1 MKIKQIALFALVL
14 FVLSGCSFISVS
26 YNNADTYFRYTINGY
41 TSFNPEQK
49 NTIKTEVNRYMQ
61 WHRKAM
67 LPEYIVFLQQLEQ
80 ASQSGAMLKI
90 EEATRLRVMLKSL
103 MERTLQPAIR
113 PTASLLSILNAQQLS
128 ELERS
133 FADKNQQQR
142 EEYLTGSLDEKLKK
156 RAEKTIGYIEDSVG
170 HLSEQQLV
178 NIRGMSYGLP
188 YAAEIFMRFKE
199 AQQARLI
206 DLLNAKSSE
215 GAVAEF
221 LLAWLLALELS
232 RNTNDQRVIWAFEK
246 ASDQMIADIYGM
258 LTELQKKTL
267 QKNIAKY
274 IVIFQELA
282 QQQ

>member
-1 MKIKQIALFALVL
+1 MKIKQTALFVLVL
-14 FVLSGCSFISVS
+14 FVMSGCSFVSVS
-26 YNNADTYFRYTINGY
+26 YNNAGTYFRYTINGY
-41 TSFNPEQK
+41 TSFNSEQK
-49 NTIKTEVNRYMQ
+49 STIRIEVNHYMH

-67 LPEYIVFLQQLEQ
+67 LPEYIAFLQQLEQ
-80 ASQSGAMLKI
+80 ASQSGATLKV
-90 EEATRLRVMLKSL
+90 EEVTRLRVTLKSL
-103 MERTLQPAIR
+103 MERTMQPAIHS
-113 PTASLLSILNAQQLS
+113 TASLMSILTAQQIS
-128 ELERS
+128 ELARS

-142 EEYLTGSLDEKLKK
+142 KEYLTGSLDERLKK
-156 RAEKTIGYIEDSVG
+156 RAEKTIGYIEDAVG

-178 NIRGMSYGLP
+178 NIRGISYGLP

-199 AQQARLI
+199 AQQARLVV
-206 DLLNAKSSE
+206 LLNAKSSE
-215 GAVAEF
+215 DEVAEF
-221 LLAWLLALELS
+221 LLAWLLTPELS
-232 RNTNDQRVIWAFEK
+232 RNINDQRVLWAFEK